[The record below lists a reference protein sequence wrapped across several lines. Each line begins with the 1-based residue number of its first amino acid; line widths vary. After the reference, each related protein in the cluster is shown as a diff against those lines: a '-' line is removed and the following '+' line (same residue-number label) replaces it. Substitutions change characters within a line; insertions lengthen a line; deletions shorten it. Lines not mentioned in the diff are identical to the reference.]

1 MILHLNLSLFFKV
14 MGYLVHVRCLRLLCD
29 IYRQTCLFSK
39 VIIVWYTSFA
49 HREKTIWQI
58 TFSRDVHKLCLRY
71 WHGSC
76 LSLCLTS
83 HWSVACLQYFEACF
97 YSQKR
102 IVQSFS
108 GFLYSSMCWV
118 MVRTPIL
125 MMMKMTMLATKWAM
139 RQIFP
144 ACCRILQGLTVLR
157 QVDVD
162 LRKQHRLYFSIV
174 GFDSLE
180 IQTNAP
186 KYIL

>member
-1 MILHLNLSLFFKV
+1 
-14 MGYLVHVRCLRLLCD
+14 MGYHVHVGCLRLILCD

-58 TFSRDVHKLCLRY
+58 TFSRDVHKLCPRY